1 MKQFLIKLKNVIYGN
16 SRNYKQL
23 ARKSVWNRRQ
33 RSFSEK
39 QSNKD
44 KENTRTKEKGD
55 KMKKIIYAI
64 IVFAFSLMFLLL
76 FAGMFLYLFRSFF
89 HTL

>member
-1 MKQFLIKLKNVIYGN
+1 MKKFLIKIKNMLYGN
-16 SRNYKQL
+16 RRNYKQFSGKYFWNS
-23 ARKSVWNRRQ
+23 RK

-39 QSNKD
+39 QQTKNK
-44 KENTRTKEKGD
+44 KVARTKEKGD

-64 IVFAFSLMFLLL
+64 IVFAFGLMFLLL

-89 HTL
+89 HSL

>member
-1 MKQFLIKLKNVIYGN
+1 MKKFLIKIKNMLYGN
-16 SRNYKQL
+16 SKNHKQL
-23 ARKSVWNRRQ
+23 ARKSVWNRRK

-64 IVFAFSLMFLLL
+64 IVFAFGLMFILL

-89 HTL
+89 HSL

>member
-1 MKQFLIKLKNVIYGN
+1 MSQFWIKLKNVFYGN
-16 SRNYKQL
+16 GRNYKQL
-23 ARKSVWNRRQ
+23 ARKSVWNGRK

-44 KENTRTKEKGD
+44 KENTRAKKKED

-64 IVFAFSLMFLLL
+64 IVFAFGLMFLLL

-89 HTL
+89 HSL